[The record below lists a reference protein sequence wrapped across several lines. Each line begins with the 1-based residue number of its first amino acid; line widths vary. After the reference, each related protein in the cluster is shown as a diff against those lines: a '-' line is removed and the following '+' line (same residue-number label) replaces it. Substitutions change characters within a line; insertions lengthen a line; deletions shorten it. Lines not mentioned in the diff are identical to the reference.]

1 MDSRPSPLEKE
12 CDHEE
17 DICHSGRAERR
28 DAHNGIAA
36 APRIA
41 LVKGSRGQAANVPGS
56 PGAGLQLEAV
66 MDMEQTSEP
75 VASVIAGSSVPADE
89 ATVWLQVANAAA
101 RRAHAL
107 PGIPPVRFV
116 DATSEM
122 FGQHGVQLAS
132 GSAARIYIGLTDT
145 TQAMVRE
152 RADNPTRR
160 PEYVAR
166 VIQGMP
172 AALRE
177 PARDT
182 AGRKQLSTHL
192 FSSSTPNFIAMKAV
206 WLSVCAAFR
215 AA

>member
-1 MDSRPSPLEKE
+1 
-12 CDHEE
+12 
-17 DICHSGRAERR
+17 
-28 DAHNGIAA
+28 
-36 APRIA
+36 
-41 LVKGSRGQAANVPGS
+41 
-56 PGAGLQLEAV
+56 

-75 VASVIAGSSVPADE
+75 VASVIAGSSVAADE
-89 ATVWLQVANAAA
+89 ATLWLQVANAAA
-101 RRAHAL
+101 ARRAHAP

-152 RADNPTRR
+152 RADDPTRR

-182 AGRKQLSTHL
+182 AGRKQVSMHL
-192 FSSSTPNFIAMKAV
+192 FSFSTPNFIAMKAV

>member
-1 MDSRPSPLEKE
+1 
-12 CDHEE
+12 
-17 DICHSGRAERR
+17 
-28 DAHNGIAA
+28 
-36 APRIA
+36 
-41 LVKGSRGQAANVPGS
+41 
-56 PGAGLQLEAV
+56 